1 MVDRFTEHA
10 RRVIDLAGEEA
21 ALLGHRYVGP
31 EHLVLGL
38 LRDGGNDAARVLRT
52 HGVDLAAARVA
63 LRRLAER
70 GVVPGPRP
78 SDAELLGMLG
88 VDLDAIR
95 RSAEQTFGRK
105 ALGWATREAT
115 RARRGGVGI
124 ALPDLPW
131 PS

>member
-10 RRVIDLAGEEA
+10 TRAMDLAGEEA

-38 LRDGGNDAARVLRT
+38 LRDGGNDAARVLWT

-63 LRRLAER
+63 LRSLAER

-95 RSAEQTFGRK
+95 RSTEQTFGRK
-105 ALGWATREAT
+105 ALGWAIREAT
-115 RARRGGVGI
+115 RARRGGVARGRPGRV
-124 ALPDLPW
+124 A
-131 PS
+131 